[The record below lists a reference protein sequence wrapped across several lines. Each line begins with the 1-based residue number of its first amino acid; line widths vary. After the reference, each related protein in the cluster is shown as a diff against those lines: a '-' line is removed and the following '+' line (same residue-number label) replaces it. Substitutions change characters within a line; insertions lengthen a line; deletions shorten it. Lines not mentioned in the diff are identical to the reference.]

1 MVRKSGPV
9 AAAAGGSCCPL
20 KCDPITPVINVTV
33 NNSVLGKNA
42 GQVFPRHPVDLEAL
56 PRCGYLFLKEILS
69 AYPEKRP
76 DFDYGASLVVR

>member
-1 MVRKSGPV
+1 MVRKSGPA

-42 GQVFPRHPVDLEAL
+42 GQVFPRHPADLEAL
-56 PRCGYLFLKEILS
+56 PRCGYLFLKVESI
-69 AYPEKRP
+69 
-76 DFDYGASLVVR
+76 SLPRKTPRF